1 VLNGILLIQKQGS
14 VEMWIEF
21 VENYPILSAI
31 LQFAVLGTI
40 GEWLGTAVRKG
51 RFVSYSPIIIIEKI
65 TIWSII
71 GVMLKY
77 AFVGFGGFVDAL
89 VDERMLPGMFQPF
102 FLSLFMNLLFGP
114 VQITF
119 HRFMGNYFKKV
130 KNWRG
135 IKGALLTIIWFWIP
149 AHTITFMLPKVWQIT
164 LAAFWSSFLGIIM
177 GFFNKKKKQPKK
189 RF

>member
-1 VLNGILLIQKQGS
+1 
-14 VEMWIEF
+14 MWIEF

-51 RFVSYSPIIIIEKI
+51 RFVSYSPIVIIEKI

-77 AFVGFGGFVDAL
+77 AFVGFVGFVGAL

-119 HRFMGNYFKKV
+119 HRFMDNFFKKV

-177 GFFNKKKKQPKK
+177 GFFNREKKQPKK